1 MLNRRN
7 FLKNSG
13 ALALGG
19 MALSQVSWANVL
31 PKTRPIGIQLFT
43 FFGQIDND
51 LNGIL
56 KQIADLGYKDLE
68 SAFSMKGG
76 YYGLK
81 PKEFLKV
88 ANDLGLGWRSHHV
101 MGTPFVPPPD
111 MKLPDGFSKMRSLK
125 DNHQELIDEAAEGG
139 VQYLVCA
146 SIDIKT
152 GDAVKSSIDILNKA
166 GEACKKA
173 GITLAYHNHDAEF
186 KMVDGIVP
194 YDLFLSQI
202 DKQVKME
209 LDLAWVSKAGLDPVE
224 LFKKNPGRFPL
235 WHVKDF
241 DKDYKTLMPVGSGVI
256 DFKRIFDNAKLAGLV
271 HPFVE
276 HDMPPNAI
284 ESITAS
290 IKYLNGILK

>member
-19 MALSQVSWANVL
+19 MALSQVSWSNVL
-31 PKTRPIGIQLFT
+31 PASRPIGIQLFT

-51 LNGIL
+51 LTGIL

-81 PKEFLKV
+81 PKEFAQTAK
-88 ANDLGLGWRSHHV
+88 DLGLGWRSHHV
-101 MGTPFVPPPD
+101 LGTPFVPPPD
-111 MKLPDGFSKMRSLK
+111 VKIPEGFSKIKTLK
-125 DNHQELIDEAAEGG
+125 DNYQELVDEAAEGG
-139 VQYLVCA
+139 VKYLVCA
-146 SIDIKT
+146 TIDIQT
-152 GDAVKSSIDILNKA
+152 GDAVKSSIEILSKA

-173 GITLAYHNHDAEF
+173 GLTLAYHNHDAEF
-186 KMVDGIVP
+186 KIVDGIVP
-194 YDLFLSQI
+194 YDLFLSQLHKDI
-202 DKQVKME
+202 KME

-241 DKDYKTLMPVGSGVI
+241 DKEYKTLMPVGSGVI

-276 HDMPPNAI
+276 HDMPPNAM
-284 ESITAS
+284 ESITSS